1 MNEKQ
6 NNKEK
11 FLAFCRALEC
21 QGEKNGIGL
30 LDQSKSDF

>member
-21 QGEKNGIGL
+21 QGEKME
-30 LDQSKSDF
+30 LDY